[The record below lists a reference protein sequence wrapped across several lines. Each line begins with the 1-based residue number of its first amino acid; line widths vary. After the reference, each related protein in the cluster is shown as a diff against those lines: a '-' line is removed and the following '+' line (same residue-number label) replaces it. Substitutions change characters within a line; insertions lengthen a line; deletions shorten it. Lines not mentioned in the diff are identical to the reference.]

1 MVSLRKKNNQTNHG
15 QERLYGRRR
24 IYALTPTSRISLRFT
39 GFLTLPITRYEM
51 SGAWSS
57 PWRLGIGLQVSSSR
71 AAGFFKFQEP
81 PWETPRL
88 KIQCLQQNRSFSVWL
103 DLFTL
108 STKPCSRLSKTKSV
122 SPHQHIR
129 RYLPRY
135 AHSLSGIHSSRSPKS
150 GISAKANKR
159 TLRPKQFNF
168 SAKEIRLIFQG
179 SLSTEEGNQLLQ
191 ILQKQRVAGTLDEKV
206 EASPND
212 VLAALEW
219 LRIKIPVDEDQ
230 AIIARLEREEQE
242 DDAKAAKITSYVP
255 QRDAH
260 LTGLYGP
267 SRFEEIRRI
276 NRQKAAD
283 RAAQLENELMKDP
296 GTKEIQTQNTSGTAL
311 TIRKRPDWVVRYR
324 EAATMQGKMPPSMS
338 KFERLWPSALVA
350 FVTVGL
356 SIFLAQ
362 NYIPPS
368 RRARLW
374 PDFPPAAATIF
385 ALVGINAAIF
395 LAWRVP
401 PLWKFL
407 NRTFIVTAAYPY
419 AKGIIGGVFS
429 HQGLKHLALNMIFLW
444 IVGTRCSYTQYALH
458 FLLLTCLVHDD
469 VGRGVFLS
477 LYFSCGAIGMLTSLS
492 TSVLR
497 NSLATSTLGASGSI
511 CGIAA
516 CWCML
521 HAQLVPRAL
530 IGTYADCI

>member
-1 MVSLRKKNNQTNHG
+1 
-15 QERLYGRRR
+15 
-24 IYALTPTSRISLRFT
+24 
-39 GFLTLPITRYEM
+39 M

-57 PWRLGIGLQVSSSR
+57 PWRLGIGLQVSFST
-71 AAGFFKFQEP
+71 GFFRFQEP
-81 PWETPRL
+81 WRETLQL
-88 KIQCLQQNRSFSVWL
+88 KIRSLQQNRPFSVWL
-103 DLFTL
+103 DLPIL
-108 STKPCSRLSKTKSV
+108 HTKPCSWLSRDKSV
-122 SPHQHIR
+122 SPHQDHR
-129 RYLPRY
+129 KTFSRY
-135 AHSLSGIHSSRSPKS
+135 AHSLSGVHTPRNPRSGS
-150 GISAKANKR
+150 SAKANKR

-168 SAKEIRLIFQG
+168 SAKEIQLIFQG
-179 SLSTEEGNQLLQ
+179 SLDREKGNQLLQ
-191 ILQKQRVAGTLDEKV
+191 ILQKQRVSGTLDEKV

-230 AIIARLEREEQE
+230 AIVARLEREEQE

-283 RAAQLENELMKDP
+283 RAAQIEKQLMEDP
-296 GTKEIQTQNTSGTAL
+296 GTKEIQARDTSGAAL
-311 TIRKRPDWVVRYR
+311 TTRKRPDWVVRYR

-395 LAWRVP
+395 LAWTVP

-407 NRTFIVTAAYPY
+407 NRTFIVTAAYPH
-419 AKGIIGGVFS
+419 AKGIIGGIFS
-429 HQGLKHLALNMIFLW
+429 HQGLKHLALNMVFLW
-444 IVGTRCSYTQYALH
+444 IIGTRCWYTQYTSNFPMLM
-458 FLLLTCLVHDD
+458 TCIVHDD
-469 VGRGVFLS
+469 VGRGVFLGIY
-477 LYFSCGAIGMLTSLS
+477 LSCGAIGMLASLS

-511 CGIAA
+511 CGIVA
-516 CWCML
+516 CWCIL
-521 HAQLVPRAL
+521 HAQLVSSSRSFG
-530 IGTYADCI
+530 IYADYV

>member
-1 MVSLRKKNNQTNHG
+1 
-15 QERLYGRRR
+15 
-24 IYALTPTSRISLRFT
+24 
-39 GFLTLPITRYEM
+39 M
-51 SGAWSS
+51 SGAWTSS
-57 PWRLGIGLQVSSSR
+57 WRLGIGLQVSSST
-71 AAGFFKFQEP
+71 GFFKSQEP
-81 PWETPRL
+81 LRKKLQL
-88 KIQCLQQNRSFSVWL
+88 KIRSLPQNRLLSVWL
-103 DLFTL
+103 EFSTL
-108 STKPCSRLSKTKSV
+108 HPKPCSWPSRDKSF
-122 SPHQHIR
+122 SQYQDNRNI
-129 RYLPRY
+129 LPRY
-135 AHSLSGIHSSRSPKS
+135 AHSLSGVHSSRNPKS
-150 GISAKANKR
+150 ASSAKAIKR
-159 TLRPKQFNF
+159 ALKPKQFNF
-168 SAKEIRLIFQG
+168 SAKEIQLIFQG
-179 SLSTEEGNQLLQ
+179 SLDREKGNQLLQ
-191 ILQKQRVAGTLDEKV
+191 ILQKQRVSGTLDEKV

-283 RAAQLENELMKDP
+283 RAAQVKKQLVEISR
-296 GTKEIQTQNTSGTAL
+296 TKEIQTQNASGTAL
-311 TIRKRPDWVVRYR
+311 TTRKRPDWVIRYR

-338 KFERLWPSALVA
+338 KFERLWPSALVT

-401 PLWKFL
+401 PFWKFL
-407 NRTFIVTAAYPY
+407 NRTFIVTAAYPH
-419 AKGIIGGVFS
+419 AKGIVGGIFS
-429 HQGLKHLALNMIFLW
+429 HQSLKHLALNMVFLW
-444 IVGTRCSYTQYALH
+444 IIGTRCWYTQYALH
-458 FLLLTCLVHDD
+458 FLLLITCIVHDD

-477 LYFSCGAIGMLTSLS
+477 IYFSCGAIGMLTSLS

-511 CGIAA
+511 CGIVA
-516 CWCML
+516 CWCIL
-521 HAQLVPRAL
+521 HAQLVPQVVHSGFMLTLCEAKRWAS
-530 IGTYADCI
+530 T